1 LARVPGTAAGA
12 APVADGR
19 DLIARSQVGVDVLE
33 LYVEVLSQ
41 SEDASGELFYDRLCE
56 AVCRLAHMRRALIF
70 RYDSARRRVRAAG
83 AYGMSLE
90 PFTDAHVSVESAAI
104 AAQSLREDRVIEIT
118 GEMSGQVPEEY
129 GDLFPEPV
137 RLVCVPMAAAGRDMG
152 VIFADRLL
160 TEPPLEESERHLL
173 WTLGRAQR
181 WRRWRGRW
189 RPRVRSRASSSSG
202 STWPATSTRV

>member
-1 LARVPGTAAGA
+1 MSTQLEPLEL
-12 APVADGR
+12 
-19 DLIARSQVGVDVLE
+19 LIDVLSASDQG
-33 LYVEVLSQ
+33 VG
-41 SEDASGELFYDRLCE
+41 EDFYDRLCE

-129 GDLFPEPV
+129 GDLFP
-137 RLVCVPMAAAGRDMG
+137 
-152 VIFADRLL
+152 
-160 TEPPLEESERHLL
+160 
-173 WTLGRAQR
+173 
-181 WRRWRGRW
+181 
-189 RPRVRSRASSSSG
+189 
-202 STWPATSTRV
+202 